1 MPLRKRMYWRK
12 LVVKVEGNLSLRVV
26 TSLLEMV
33 PNLTLQKKAETI
45 LDI

>member
-1 MPLRKRMYWRK
+1 MYWRK
-12 LVVKVEGNLSLRVV
+12 LIVKVEGNLSLRVV
-26 TSLLEMV
+26 TSLEMV